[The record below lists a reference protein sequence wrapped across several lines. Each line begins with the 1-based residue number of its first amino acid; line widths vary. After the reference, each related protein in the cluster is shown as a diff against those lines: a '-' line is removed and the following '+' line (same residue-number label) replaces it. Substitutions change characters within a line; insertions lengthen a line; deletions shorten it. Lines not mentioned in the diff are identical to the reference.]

1 MKTIKLS
8 IKLRIILLILILAFS
23 NCEDQYKS
31 EKYVNNTPFTI
42 KPNESIEINDNLNF
56 LIDRVFDSRC
66 PTGDFCFWA
75 GNVELSFQIYQNSSK
90 IDTLICDSACDNNPF
105 SLAGY
110 TWKIMGVTPYP
121 EANKKIELTDYKIRM
136 IITHN

>member
-1 MKTIKLS
+1 MKTIKS
-8 IKLRIILLILILAFS
+8 IKLRIILLFLILAFS
-23 NCEDQYKS
+23 NCEDQFKS
-31 EKYVNNTPFTI
+31 EKYVNNNPFTI
-42 KPNESIEINDNLNF
+42 KPNESIEINDNLSF

-66 PTGDFCFWA
+66 PTGVFCFWA

-105 SLAGY
+105 SIAGY

-121 EANKKIELTDYKIRM
+121 ENNRKIELTDYKIRM